1 MLVKLQICSPPKTLF
16 IKCLTILLDR
26 FFFFF
31 LNWHA
36 KNLKLPETRSTPKQ
50 KHDYLPQNCC
60 KCLECG
66 ILAKFIWLLFLL
78 FKATFLLLLFLSLIS
93 RKISIYF
100 LKECS
105 IFRANWAT
113 VSWLKKKGHISEND
127 LYCDSF
133 WTLLLKMSRS
143 FGHWANRVDFI
154 HTMEI
159 FQKVRT

>member
-1 MLVKLQICSPPKTLF
+1 MPRIWNCLKQEVHQSKNMTTYHKTVVNV
-16 IKCLTILLDR
+16 
-26 FFFFF
+26 
-31 LNWHA
+31 LNVAFWQ
-36 KNLKLPETRSTPKQ
+36 NSFCFCFCFLKLLFSFCS
-50 KHDYLPQNCC
+50 LP
-60 KCLECG
+60 
-66 ILAKFIWLLFLL
+66 
-78 FKATFLLLLFLSLIS
+78 LLFLSLTS